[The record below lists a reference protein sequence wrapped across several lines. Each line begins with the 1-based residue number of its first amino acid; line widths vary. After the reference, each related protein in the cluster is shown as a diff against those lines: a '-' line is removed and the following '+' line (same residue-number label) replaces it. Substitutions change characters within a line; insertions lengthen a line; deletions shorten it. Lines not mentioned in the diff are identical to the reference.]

1 MTKGSIPEDITKIN
15 SKWIKD
21 FVKLVL
27 RPGTIEFLEE
37 NTEKSLLDVGL
48 GNDFFGYDIE
58 VQAT

>member
-48 GNDFFGYDIE
+48 GNDFLYI
-58 VQAT
+58 T